1 MLPAFSLKRTKTLL
15 QSLIKLIIQL
25 ILRMIRS
32 FIYILVFLPVA
43 AFAQY
48 TIEGKILNSTDK
60 TPVANASVF
69 LNNSVTGTKTD
80 DKGLFTMTSVRQGQY
95 DLVVSCVGFET
106 LHKDIAVNADLK
118 LDDINLSPKL
128 MMLAEVKIKPKYDW
142 AKSYEI
148 FKRHFFGTSEFAS
161 QCKITTKSLPDIL
174 DLDYS
179 EKTRILT
186 ARSTDYFEIENKAL
200 GYKIT
205 YFLQEMTC
213 DDRNGSY
220 YYAGTSS
227 FEELKRSSAQKRRW
241 AKHRKEAY
249 EGSSMQFLR
258 SVISNTLTAGGF
270 KALRLIRKTDTTHHI
285 HIGSDNSFA
294 TLVDK
299 PLTVNDFARLTDV
312 KGVYALT
319 FKDCLYVMYEKK
331 KALSANALTPEW
343 ASKGWDDAQIT
354 TVIFNKPY
362 ALFDN
367 NGIFLDPTATT
378 YEGNWG
384 HRLIGELL
392 PIDYVE

>member
-1 MLPAFSLKRTKTLL
+1 M
-15 QSLIKLIIQL
+15 IKLIIF
-25 ILRMIRS
+25 IL
-32 FIYILVFLPVA
+32 FLLPAA
-43 AFAQY
+43 AFAQF
-48 TIEGKILNSTDK
+48 TITGKIINAPDK

-69 LNNSVTGTKTD
+69 LNNSATGTKTD
-80 DKGLFTMTSVRQGQY
+80 DKGLFTMSGVRQGQY

-106 LHKDIAVNADLK
+106 LHQNIAVNADLK
-118 LDDINLSPKL
+118 LDDIFLQPKL

-148 FKRHFFGTSEFAS
+148 FKKHFFGTSEFAS
-161 QCKITTKSLPDIL
+161 QCKIITRSLPDIL
-174 DLDYS
+174 DLDYN
-179 EKTRILT
+179 ERTRVLT
-186 ARSTDYFEIENKAL
+186 AKSIDYFEIENKAL

-205 YFLQEMTC
+205 YSLQEMIC

-227 FEELKRSSAQKRRW
+227 FEELKGSEAQKRRW

-258 SVISNTLTAGGF
+258 SVISNTITAAGF
-270 KALRLIRKTDTTHHI
+270 KALRLIRKTDTAHHI
-285 HIGSDNSFA
+285 RIGDNNFS

-299 PLTVNDFARLTDV
+299 PLTVNEFAKLTDV

-319 FKDCLYVMYEKK
+319 FTDCLYIMYEKK
-331 KALSANALTPEW
+331 KALRANSLTPEW
-343 ASKGWDDAQIT
+343 AGKGWDNAQLT

-367 NGIFLDPTATT
+367 NGIFLDPAATT

-384 HRLIGELL
+384 RRLMAELL
-392 PIDYVE
+392 PVDYVE

>member
-1 MLPAFSLKRTKTLL
+1 MVKTLL
-15 QSLIKLIIQL
+15 W
-25 ILRMIRS
+25 IL
-32 FIYILVFLPVA
+32 LFLPLGS
-43 AFAQY
+43 FAQFII
-48 TIEGKILNSTDK
+48 TGKVLNATDK

-69 LNNSVTGTKTD
+69 LNNSATGTKTD
-80 DKGLFTMTSVRQGQY
+80 DKGLFTMTGVRQGQY

-106 LHKDIAVNADLK
+106 LHKNIAVNADLD
-118 LDDINLSPKL
+118 LDDMLLPPKL
-128 MMLAEVKIKPKYDW
+128 MMLEEVKIKPKYDW

-148 FKRHFFGTSEFAS
+148 FKRHFFGTSGFAT
-161 QCKITTKSLPDIL
+161 QCKIITKSMPDIL
-174 DLDYS
+174 DLDYN
-179 EKTRILT
+179 ERTRVLT
-186 ARSTDYFEIENKAL
+186 AKSIDYFEIENKAL

-205 YFLQEMTC
+205 YSLQEMTC

-227 FEELKRSSAQKRRW
+227 FEELKGSNSQKRRW

-258 SVISNTLTAGGF
+258 SVISNTITAAGF

-285 HIGSDNSFA
+285 RIGSNDFS

-299 PLTVNDFARLTDV
+299 PLNVDDFAKLTDV

-319 FKDCLYVMYEKK
+319 FSDCLYIMYEKK
-331 KALSANALTPEW
+331 KASRANALTTEW
-343 ASKGWDDAQIT
+343 AAKGWDDAQLT
-354 TVIFNKPY
+354 TLIFNKPY

-367 NGIFLDPTATT
+367 NGIFLDPTATI

-384 HRLIGELL
+384 HRLMGELL
-392 PIDYVE
+392 PVDYVE